1 MTSESAKGV
10 WPHIIAVLVLVA
22 GFYSLVL
29 YPYVLDDLVKGAI
42 INMMGAA
49 VLYEFGAGLS
59 GQTSRQQQA
68 ATDAGA
74 AAGAMVPTTTVSAGP
89 PVTVTTT
96 PTPPNG
102 TPEVDLP

>member
-1 MTSESAKGV
+1 MKPDPRGI
-10 WPHIIAVLVLVA
+10 WPHIVAVLVLVGGWYA
-22 GFYSLVL
+22 LVP
-29 YPYVLDDLVKGAI
+29 YPYQLDDLVKGAI

-74 AAGAMVPTTTVSAGP
+74 AAGAMVPTTTVSSP
-89 PVTVTTT
+89 SVTVTTAPAAPAT
-96 PTPPNG
+96 
-102 TPEVDLP
+102 EEADLP